1 MKFQESLETFGCS
14 QLWSNFLHEIQ
25 RNLEPDTGLSVK
37 ARRQIVANNVA
48 CLLGHYGI
56 MQRYVNSLLEGEVK
70 DAQFREKRAVVLNM
84 LLTEI
89 QKEHQRVPTPIGGK
103 INNRGV
109 VEAKEQAQRGIGRL
123 EGLAFQLQE
132 SEEFKAIGIR
142 RGEALRVLIC
152 ALDDA
157 EAAIMGRV
165 RKVAERY
172 GFADA
177 LGAQLGPDYF
187 RGKDA
192 KYSGPQNPPLK
203 PSGDTDFIMSASEC
217 WCIYCDSKV
226 EKSEKDKMSPCE
238 HLVCTK
244 CLRMLSSK
252 VTIPGDTRT
261 YDYGNLKK
269 HPHAGTKP

>member
-25 RNLEPDTGLSVK
+25 RNLEPDTCFSNEK
-37 ARRQIVANNVA
+37 RRQIVANNVA

-70 DAQFREKRAVVLNM
+70 DAQFREKRAIVLNGI
-84 LLTEI
+84 LTEI

-109 VEAKEQAQRGIGRL
+109 VEAKEQAQRRL
-123 EGLAFQLQE
+123 GQLESMAFQLQE
-132 SEEFKAIGIR
+132 SEEFKAITIR
-142 RGEALRVLIC
+142 RREALKVLGQ

-177 LGAQLGPDYF
+177 
-187 RGKDA
+187 
-192 KYSGPQNPPLK
+192 
-203 PSGDTDFIMSASEC
+203 
-217 WCIYCDSKV
+217 
-226 EKSEKDKMSPCE
+226 
-238 HLVCTK
+238 
-244 CLRMLSSK
+244 
-252 VTIPGDTRT
+252 
-261 YDYGNLKK
+261 
-269 HPHAGTKP
+269 